1 MKKIR
6 EICAEIAEDME
17 IESIENQINEPYGL
31 KIQDILD
38 KKIWNQSGLIC
49 LTARPSMGKS
59 AFALDMAIDAAM
71 CLDKPIVIFS
81 LEMTEKQM
89 VYFMIKKICGVNCRE
104 RSGDTDIN
112 KIASAL
118 GFLQELNIFIDD
130 TPAISTTEMKNIL
143 SSFVDVGLVI
153 VDYVQLLC
161 NETREFKTRVEELTQ
176 ITDDLAVIAK
186 KQELPMLVI
195 SQLSRYVDKQKN
207 PREILD
213 DLNKT
218 FPNVVEKA
226 NVVISLY
233 RDAYYSKD
241 LNDDSAEI
249 IISKNNFGDIKTLNA
264 YFDKEYVCFVKK

>member
-143 SSFVDVGLVI
+143 LSFEDVGLVI

-161 NETREFKTRVEELTQ
+161 NETRKFKTRVDELTQ

-186 KQELPMLVI
+186 NQEIPMLVI

-233 RDAYYSKD
+233 RDAYYSED